1 MITDF
6 FSALYEFF
14 GLMPLYSLDMAYALA
29 GTDPC
34 SNDQGT
40 NWLTIIGLVMI
51 GSVSL
56 TYFIFYHFINS
67 SGFNKVKHWWL
78 VAIIMVLINFFIG
91 FIISFNMFTYA
102 ESCGKLGTI
111 VFMDSV
117 CFGFVNALWSI
128 LIYIFIT
135 TIPWPRRMS
144 SNCSETTFWRP

>member
-6 FSALYEFF
+6 FSALYDFF

-56 TYFIFYHFINS
+56 TYFICYHFI
-67 SGFNKVKHWWL
+67 
-78 VAIIMVLINFFIG
+78 
-91 FIISFNMFTYA
+91 
-102 ESCGKLGTI
+102 C
-111 VFMDSV
+111 
-117 CFGFVNALWSI
+117 
-128 LIYIFIT
+128 
-135 TIPWPRRMS
+135 
-144 SNCSETTFWRP
+144 